1 MSNRFATLHA
11 ENAARRADPTVAAAD
26 TAAAIDQVVRGA
38 DDDLVSDWASDP
50 VPATTPW
57 ESLTRSERRALRA
70 RNELARRAR
79 VAALAERRA
88 DDRERGKRNA
98 QKLVESIDP
107 YDADPLVV
115 KRKLRQGGY
124 ERF

>member
-11 ENAARRADPTVAAAD
+11 ENAARRADPNVAAAD

-38 DDDLVSDWASDP
+38 DDDLVGAWANDP
-50 VPATTPW
+50 VPTATPW
-57 ESLTRSERRALRA
+57 ESLTRSERYALRA
-70 RNELARRAR
+70 RNELARRVR
-79 VAALAERRA
+79 VAQLEAARDEDRA
-88 DDRERGKRNA
+88 RGKRNLE
-98 QKLVESIDP
+98 KLVELIDP
-107 YDADPLVV
+107 HDADPLVV